1 MGISMPAASTTVAF
15 LTSIRRRASTACT
28 PRSPTIAPSAHHHQ
42 QQRPATTTST
52 THRTPHQL
60 TAWELLLEPL
70 MGVHISAVVAAIAS
84 VPCLAAWALRH
95 TLPLPANLVLWHI
108 GASGLLVAVAA
119 TETLAG
125 RTTGIMGKVGRVPG
139 PRAGGSS
146 GSRGRECAG
155 GCLPRVAPP
164 TVFLAI
170 SRLPSLSPY
179 ALQRADG
186 TINPLHFALL
196 WPYHVGLRAKLALQ
210 RRLSSEPSFDSI
222 GEHYYI
228 GAWPSEEK
236 LVPTVQPAVLDVTCE
251 LPLQVV
257 PPAYLNLAVWDTH
270 APTPAQIEQGV
281 KWALQQRAAGRSV
294 LVHCAHGHG
303 RSATVLAA
311 ILIGEWGAAQCGV
324 RRRVCL
330 VWWLPAAVACYCWQG
345 MPVLLTAKP
354 STNQPAFRT
363 ACRFACLQLRAQPS
377 RR

>member
-1 MGISMPAASTTVAF
+1 
-15 LTSIRRRASTACT
+15 
-28 PRSPTIAPSAHHHQ
+28 
-42 QQRPATTTST
+42 
-52 THRTPHQL
+52 
-60 TAWELLLEPL
+60 

-95 TLPLPANLVLWHI
+95 TLPLPADLVLWHI
-108 GASGLLVAVAA
+108 GATGLLVAAAA

-125 RTTGIMGKVGRVPG
+125 RTTGLMGK
-139 PRAGGSS
+139 
-146 GSRGRECAG
+146 
-155 GCLPRVAPP
+155 
-164 TVFLAI
+164 
-170 SRLPSLSPY
+170 
-179 ALQRADG
+179 RADG
-186 TINPLHFALL
+186 TINPLHFTLL

-210 RRLSSEPSFDSI
+210 RRLSSEPSFDRV

-281 KWALQQRAAGRSV
+281 KWALQQRAAGRPV

-311 ILIGEWGAAQCGV
+311 IL
-324 RRRVCL
+324 
-330 VWWLPAAVACYCWQG
+330 VAEG
-345 MPVLLTAKP
+345 TAKSAAEAEAVMKAERP
-354 STNQPAFRT
+354 RVRLNRRQMA
-363 ACRFACLQLRAQPS
+363 ALQAWVALRGAGGKQE
-377 RR
+377 